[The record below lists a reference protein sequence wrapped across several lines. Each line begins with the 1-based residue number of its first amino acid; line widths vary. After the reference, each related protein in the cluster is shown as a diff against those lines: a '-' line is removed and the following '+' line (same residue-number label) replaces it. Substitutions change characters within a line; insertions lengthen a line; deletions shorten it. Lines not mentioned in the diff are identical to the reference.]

1 MSILQVYSSIP
12 LLTSILGKLE
22 TNISSSSSSSSSSS
36 KAVSATRR
44 EGGRGGVLIQ
54 EKKKVQKILLPFKSV
69 LSLNSIYDNLLFFIK
84 MYASNKNWK

>member
-54 EKKKVQKILLPFKSV
+54 EKKKSTKNIVTFQKCYELKFYI
-69 LSLNSIYDNLLFFIK
+69 
-84 MYASNKNWK
+84 

>member
-1 MSILQVYSSIP
+1 MSILQVYSSIS

-22 TNISSSSSSSSSSS
+22 TNISSSS
-36 KAVSATRR
+36 KAVAATRR
-44 EGGRGGVLIQ
+44 EGGEGGGVLIQ

>member
-22 TNISSSSSSSSSSS
+22 TNISSSSSSSSSS